1 MQLQSTLDRLRL
13 GLAKSG
19 RDIAIMDFNL
29 TAKEKELLLGIARST
44 IKSYVQKQS
53 IPDVAPKVLTA
64 TLNTGCGA
72 FVTLKQRGQ
81 LRGCIGR
88 FDNTEPLYR
97 IVQLMAV
104 AAATQDYRFTPV
116 KPLEI
121 QTIDIEISVLTP
133 MRRIYALSDL
143 ILGKHGI
150 YIKKKMNS
158 GTFLPQVA
166 TETGWSK
173 EEFVGHCAQDKMGI
187 GYNGWKD
194 ADTELYTY
202 EALVFGEK

>member
-1 MQLQSTLDRLRL
+1 
-13 GLAKSG
+13 
-19 RDIAIMDFNL
+19 MDFNL
-29 TAKEKELLLGIARST
+29 TAEEKVLLLGIARST
-44 IKSYVQKQS
+44 IESYVQKQL
-53 IPDVAPKVLTA
+53 IPDLDSKTLTPM
-64 TLNTGCGA
+64 LNTGCGA
-72 FVTLKQRGQ
+72 FVTLKQQGK

-104 AAATQDYRFTPV
+104 AAATQDHRFAPV
-116 KPLEI
+116 KSAEMR
-121 QTIDIEISVLTP
+121 TIEIEISVLTP
-133 MRRIYALSDL
+133 MHRIYSLSDF

-194 ADTELYTY
+194 ADAELYTY

>member
-1 MQLQSTLDRLRL
+1 
-13 GLAKSG
+13 
-19 RDIAIMDFNL
+19 MDFSVS
-29 TAKEKELLLGIARST
+29 AAEKELLLGIARST
-44 IKSYVQKQS
+44 IESYIQNRS
-53 IPDVAPKVLTA
+53 IPDVDPKTLTP
-64 TLNTGCGA
+64 TLKTGCGA
-72 FVTLKQRGQ
+72 FVTLKKQGE

-88 FDNTEPLYR
+88 FDSEEPLYR
-97 IVQLMAV
+97 IVQMMAA
-104 AAATQDYRFTPV
+104 AAATQDYRFAPV
-116 KPLEI
+116 KLPEM
-121 QTIDIEISVLTP
+121 QSIDIEISVLTP
-133 MRRIYALSDL
+133 MQRIYSLTDL